1 LEQAGDLG
9 TRRLVANAKPHVY
22 FNFTSSGWAAL
33 ARPMPAVVSALG
45 GDELELVSMG
55 EGFDVTDDQGYR
67 LLLTS
72 RYDTSYSQT
81 FACRE
86 AASYRTISCPLG
98 KWHGPGGQ
106 VLVQLLRGSL
116 LVGKTSDPVYLNMT
130 AGWDAIDLTSA
141 VVSGGARV
149 VFRGG
154 GFVSGS
160 SLQCSWAMSDGS
172 SFTVNAEVL
181 NGSAI
186 LCLSPDVS
194 DTHMHDDAMLV
205 FKFASGEHVPE
216 LNPGY
221 SSEHGIAFSFTA
233 CWYHSHTFVASTAEP
248 QLQIV
253 AQAGSWLQI
262 FGAGFGSYNYSIE
275 FSRQGASV
283 VVSKPCG
290 IVRRSKL
297 ECETPQWNFSADS
310 DADSFY
316 FQEVNMRLLYASSL
330 FVVQIGQPQRTVVS
344 RAFITSMKSAST
356 AFQFQASSHIAVSA
370 GGDELI
376 VLGEFPCYNVTI
388 PCIYVCSFNQD
399 NISET
404 TTIRTLVSSHSPSA
418 LRCPTPALTSFRVMS
433 VVVYTVS
440 FLPIAVVGNI
450 TTRIVF
456 KSMIKSIAPR
466 RISSSLGAT
475 VTVIGS
481 DFEADPGD
489 YKCVFVFPSGHQR
502 AAATV
507 QSSTT
512 LICAAPA
519 LPLPEIANSVP
530 VHIEKCTAML
540 DQSDRTC
547 TAITWEDTSE
557 LSRIIYVAEFG
568 LAASKGFA
576 DAGILWLNGR
586 GVNYTSGNDHR
597 LVFAGS
603 TSDQMI
609 APVTVLKDDSSA
621 RFAYATLPLWA
632 FAEASTQ
639 VTLEQRVAGAGKGW
653 QSVQPFTPA
662 DAIYQFRK
670 VVRNVVSLRIPA
682 MGCASSCWPAKVV
695 LDTGAIDAGD
705 GALICKFVARVSKR
719 IVFSQEVS
727 STSSVSITCV
737 VSELDYAAEIFD
749 VSLIQ
754 SGFTISFALQAQ
766 TSILFSD
773 QITKVSPLSR
783 PASGGLLFAI
793 QGFGFTGGQ
802 ATFGGR
808 PSYLCLFS
816 DHEQRHEKN
825 TSAWVES
832 SVKII
837 CPAPY
842 WQYVAKAVSLSI
854 VKTEEDIGTAQ
865 KRDRGKL
872 LVHLTPVWWFSSV
885 PSGSFRGGVGLHP
898 SPGYDLNTPMLTFTG
913 VGFNTTLSYY
923 AEFTAVN
930 SQGILYSAQSP
941 ASNSFVLSSEKIL
954 VQVPAFDAGM
964 GVASVTLFSCVGAA
978 CVSVAKERGVST
990 AHPSA
995 QVLNNFYFVGHLIG
1009 FNRTVFS
1016 RGQRLFVTGDAFA
1029 IQKMHYLV
1037 VSSAIDVGMNVRV
1050 SAETVSANSLSFELP
1065 VWPYTAGSVYAKVFQ
1080 DEAEI
1085 RWHSIAPSFE
1095 YEETFLKVDPSS
1107 GPAHGP
1113 IFIQGLGIRAESG
1126 YYSCIIRNSSG
1137 FSERYPGRQISLHN
1151 LSCSTASNF
1160 DGNVSVFLVKESGI
1174 ERILKTNVL
1183 SNSTFLQIN
1192 QASSAPG
1199 LRLGT
1204 LLLLDGEIMEVT
1216 ANSDNNH
1223 SVTVHRGRYRTPQR
1237 PHATST
1243 LIHVLV
1249 RPYSCESPP
1258 CFTENIVEGSIISE
1272 YLFRPSFSFLS
1283 PREALI
1289 SGAAVISVVG
1299 HLLKTGPQESYR
1311 CRFTT
1316 ASGEQLISARAR
1328 AEQWND
1334 DSQIVR
1340 CLVTVPA
1347 SWTEQEAVISLLS
1360 SSNEIFCSN
1369 STFTTCNPAQYSS
1382 GSRFFFS
1389 GLIKRR
1395 NDISGVSFQ
1404 QSFITFETVGL
1415 ISGSSNYSCTFSNSF
1430 RGSVAK
1436 EKAHAYVSGGYLS
1449 CPSPLR
1455 AESNTEYITISR
1467 ASDATSVSSAR
1478 VLPTTLCV
1486 LPSVVVAAPRS
1497 VTINGTLC
1505 TSSITG
1511 TYTYLKETEGRPSY
1525 ASAVNSK
1532 FLYFSPKGRLDGI
1545 WRWVIGG
1552 TLGLD
1557 GNTNAYVDSNA
1568 EDVSGIV
1575 ETWEEYCSGAW
1586 TSSTGMSVS
1595 ATALTSQ
1602 QDDCV
1607 NTNVSLL
1614 LVDTDPHEYY
1624 LIEMSLG
1631 ALSPAKLPS
1640 GGIDRVFLSGG
1651 GHNRNG
1657 SYYCVF
1663 EVATQSAVWT
1673 PATASFNEISCP
1685 TPSGNR
1691 SVWNLHFR
1699 KQFPEVRF
1707 HVLSGAYIGNGSSHL
1722 VPVKAFRF
1730 SCLVASKVSSWGLV
1744 VPQTSLQWLQPE
1756 TWYQPRFMSCSGDKF
1771 IRFEGAQKHLTAAPV
1786 FLQPETNGGL
1796 TIATVVKLVY
1806 DNKPSSETNETIVQG
1821 NQVASAGSSPEIFLG
1836 RTYDVTTRKSQLLVK
1851 VGDCT
1856 ATSNLAKIPQAW
1868 MTLVLGYFP
1877 LNSTTCLIRLTKN
1890 AELIASALCNT
1901 PMIVDESFLFEVG
1914 SSTGPGLNA
1923 DLGVAFVVDRV
1934 LSELDIAFEIQQ
1946 QQQVL
1951 GYSKVP
1957 SQQMAV
1963 AEFLPFQFRSA
1974 ILSVLPSIAISAGG
1988 TPVYVSAVYF
1998 DVDGIYSCVFSSPT
2012 NEIASECKVVNATT
2026 AVCIFPAWNR
2036 YAGTALLRVVT
2047 HSPATLPVSGAL
2059 FFEIQQHWSTLDPSC
2074 LLSDGGYKI
2083 QMTGSGFKVTSS
2095 YTCHF
2100 TRRMESMTSA
2110 CTVFNTT
2117 HMDCSAP
2124 AWGMNFSGSWGV
2136 APRASAADDPVM
2148 VTLMSEGSSVLRLD
2162 IGNLSLVKG
2171 CDSLACPVNFV
2182 ESVDNRGQKAIDRS
2196 QGPATGGWSVI
2207 VAGYGFHANST
2218 FQLNFSAAGSG
2229 HATSAPCVLLSSSRL
2244 RCKILPWGFEAADA
2258 YATLLVHP
2266 YGNSIECQDP
2276 SSECD
2281 GGSISFPSPVY
2292 QQGEDPIIIRMR
2304 VVWTAAATYSG
2315 MPVSAKGGDQI
2326 HVYGAGFSQ
2335 NSTSSSGFVCLLV
2348 RGEHEAMTAA
2358 RWLSSSHLV
2367 CVAPQWPFAFGEAN
2381 ISMYQMREMCSA
2393 VVSCSGTCSCKSAYP
2408 LGAMEGTISEGS
2420 GDYGPN
2426 ARCEWIL
2433 SSPCSAIKLEVDVDT
2448 EACCDYLMI
2457 VDYKTGKQV
2466 ARLSGNTSGTY
2477 TVESGQVRMIFESDA
2492 SNPMTSLHAGFTAKW
2507 QVSAMSKNFLDP
2519 VPHVGGNSS
2528 IFYRQIWV
2536 EVTINLTTREYAEG
2550 PSSGG
2555 FDVYI
2560 LGFGFDVATAYYKC
2574 LFFRSISSVGNGVGS
2589 ESGSDGGADPNLTNA
2604 QMSASAQVVT
2614 TSVIKCQAPE
2624 WGKAFSS
2631 IGPVTV
2637 ALQYKNESFIFCSS
2651 ENSSACQLSFQMVVS
2666 NISSRQGGNSSI
2678 ELVVNGHGFDVRQN
2692 YCLSEHIC
2700 YKILRIS
2707 LMEII
2712 FEKPDSSS
2720 FPHEF
2725 ALALNGPSGQDKEQ
2739 LAHVLFFFEKYW
2751 HRHNISRAAAW
2762 GGTKILIEGFGFR
2775 SESQFICKF
2784 SYGSSHVQSIALV
2797 TDLGSSA
2804 HQNLTC
2810 TTPYWPFAHG
2820 KVSLSIHE
2828 AIMQGNNTAV
2838 FSQTVPFVSMTA
2850 SATVFEFVQ
2859 GLEKLIQTE
2868 IAGTTSP
2875 TTLNGTLTGPSSGG
2889 SSVLIRGYG
2898 LNVNAR
2904 YLCTFWRVVGSPLDS
2919 GSWSGSD
2926 SGEYKTK
2933 EFMSSNA
2940 TVVSH
2945 MCIFCRTPEW
2955 GAAFS
2960 FGNVTVS
2967 VTYEDESILSCG
2979 VNTSTSCSYY
2989 FFDIVSSLAPS
3000 SGLAAG
3006 NEVITVVG
3014 SGFSTHVSYV
3024 LQFQAGGSTQVQSSL
3039 GNFMSSTSLTF
3050 QKPLWRTA
3058 AATSRVYLYSV
3069 GQVSQSSTLAFIF
3082 QSHWEQIDVSSAPAR
3097 GGQPIHIRGYGFRPG
3112 TMNDYQCQFSQGSK
3126 FVFSPAQSSPKASA
3140 GVSITCEIPHWP
3152 LSFGPVSFQ
3161 LNLYPAWQQDD
3172 PTFVGTYGD
3181 CVSYNSGS
3189 NIGWCAVDD
3198 VCETCARSCERE
3210 CALAGLGE
3218 TEQVVHYKYGIQ
3230 SALPS
3235 ISCREVKGSCACAK
3249 AILSMDSDDEG
3260 FFTGIKGV
3268 FSDGDGDYESRSH
3281 CEWLISATTEISLRF
3296 TEFSTESGYDF
3307 VTIYRCSSANCTD
3320 EHKISSLSGQSVG
3333 TGTSYTS
3340 SSGWMKVVFTS
3351 DDIENGPG
3359 FKALVTFAD
3368 LKSQEIPHDGLNLT
3382 SAVIDLQQGMEGLT
3396 TTSGPSQGGNVVR
3409 IAAFGLDVT
3418 SSSYECLFFR
3428 KIDSGWENMST
3439 SANAVSSSSL
3449 QCLAPAW
3456 GSNFPSGNVLVRI
3469 RMDGLDIEASTCEL
3483 NAEVCSYLFWTSWD
3497 PRASGPHIISGSYS
3511 STLKVRGFGF
3521 STSSKYS
3528 CTVSSGVSSVVMDAE
3543 AEVLSTTELLCMTNR
3558 FWHTRSILDG
3568 IVEILEFPVEGGS
3581 RSVCSTCCN
3590 SECQSRCHRFECGF
3604 DVVNSTGITGLLG
3617 VSGGSVLG
3625 GSTVT
3630 VKGFGFDQD
3639 QAYAARFTAEADSL
3653 DGPEP
3658 RQVKAK
3664 NQGVFQVLSRLSDK
3678 MHEPVERGLDYLRN
3692 PEEVITGSVHL
3703 RVAQRPGHFSV
3714 ISRELV
3720 SRSQHTLEFIVPAW
3734 TRVRQKVIL
3743 EVLTENNERIQHA
3756 IEGEQGAV
3764 FHNEN
3769 VHFFFFSE
3777 MISIR
3782 EPVVLDRFGG
3792 DNIAIQ
3798 GQGFYNGEYS
3808 CQLILTGISSGPGSI
3823 NSGSGAGEG
3832 PASESY
3838 SAPGTQ
3844 EIVSVYAMDKT
3855 QIFCIVP
3862 PFDTTTSF
3870 KDYQAQQATVRL
3882 HERQE
3887 NGTWALVFARTPV
3900 HVQVVQINRAPS
3912 FIASRLTFTTNSRA
3926 GDVVVANFTEHVR
3939 PGADAFGNEVKT
3951 EFTQRVS
3958 FRVEII
3964 SGNQLFS
3971 SRPVLH
3977 ANGTAVFSMI
3987 AHKYGIFIMNI
3998 VLRDDGGTD
4007 YGGKNVSTQTVAV
4020 DIQQSAA
4027 VIVEDHP
4034 DGEAVEVLEV
4044 FEAPDG
4050 TQKNL
4055 VPRFRPRILS
4065 QVYFSLFQR
4074 TSFSVWIP
4082 EISSLYFSQLPAVSA
4097 DGALSFKLLPGAFG
4111 FAELFVN
4118 ITTKDI
4124 TTGIA
4129 QESYARINVS
4139 ILPLNAEPV
4148 FRFNTSNVIELEED
4162 QCSAQSCEILNVAT
4176 NVSTSPA
4183 KMTGPRGENWPEVGQ
4198 QLTFVLISHKT
4209 EILSLE
4215 GISKHTADLSD
4226 LFSGIPFVHAS
4237 NGSLIVKMV
4246 PHVSGRSTLEFFIK
4260 DDGGDANGGVD
4271 RSFPQTIVVQVDP
4284 IDDAPYGLL
4293 ECGNADKC
4301 LASCHGSL
4309 RTDQAGSSL
4318 DDGLMTCNL
4327 TISVYL
4333 GNQRLGECFTFTF
4346 RNFVTGIFQ
4355 PVDEAHQ
4362 TSFVGLVLTSPSD
4375 SQTETFL
4382 LQEQPT
4388 AKVINGT
4395 AQLSLCALQNSSGK
4409 LAYDVLLEDDSG
4421 GPNVFLAGNVLF
4433 DIQPSNRAPS
4443 FELCAACVDASEKSY
4458 YNLGRCCGGT
4468 VTAQEG
4474 SGRVTV
4480 AGFASNISAG
4490 RVFTMKGVTD
4500 EDQTISF
4507 SVSVLSIEGEEFE
4520 TSDSSY
4526 MFTES
4531 GAPSVLPD
4539 GTLSFELVQGRYG
4552 KVEASVWISD
4562 DGGTAFDGVNVSRKV
4577 VFDLYVFSLLASLNF
4592 TITGDNLNLE
4602 SSENLEAL
4610 RSFMAHELDVPLDLL
4625 QVTVVRKSGKRSF
4638 ALRDKAPSI
4647 SSPSH
4652 TFIGRRLLEVQ
4663 TYQVIVAFLGWSI
4676 VKVMEQIKRVPDT
4689 LQALQQQYGLADVNL
4704 TNTPDIIKA
4713 SALQST
4719 FDVKTSHIILLETSV
4734 EQEQVLESFFVNIS
4748 QSNSVYLPC
4757 EAYVICSGPCECP
4770 PSSSASSGRISDGTG
4785 NYLPKSE
4792 CSWVIATG
4800 SDGLLYPCSEILI
4813 NFEQFDTEKGYDTVK
4828 VFACTSQDCSSRS
4841 EVVTLDGNENTCNSD
4856 NTWAD
4861 STGNKCFMYDLNPG
4875 SCHMALLYAVDAISA
4890 RDKCCA
4896 CNGGVPNN
4904 LKLTRQYKSS
4914 TGHLQI
4920 VFRSDEV
4927 EQRAGFV
4934 ASWRTSEK
4942 GGREVILLGSTGNLA
4957 AISTPSVIP
4966 ICLPLCARADLLLV
4980 TLPFLHGT
4988 AIFNFTLGKLD
4999 MFERSVT
5006 ITVTSVNDAPTF
5018 SFVAAHI
5025 QVPESINSSDTR
5037 LLAVNISKGPSLK
5050 SLVRNED
5057 HQNLTFRLDLLDDG
5071 GVQGFIANSSWVDTN
5086 GMLNLPPFFAGPLK
5100 FKLTLLDDG
5109 GNLNGGRSS
5118 SSQNV
5123 SLFVIPVNQPPSF
5136 TLLNKSVLIFEA
5148 GLSHV
5153 SSRSGEI
5160 SLPLTSHIEK
5170 GPLRPYLGQ
5179 DEESQTLS
5187 FHLSAHNLTM
5197 KSLLLENITV
5207 DADTGYL
5214 QLLLKP
5220 YQNGKVI
5227 FDLVLFDSA
5236 KFNNASR
5243 AQSFELEVQSVNDP
5257 PKFQLIANYFDD
5269 IEYQQTAQST
5279 EMRHIQVATGITAG
5293 PPLSF
5298 QIGNEEHQE
5307 LSFTLVPLNL
5317 IQSSALFETRPKV
5330 YSNGTMELLLKPYV
5344 NGMAMFSL
5352 TLADD
5357 GREGSPHANVSLPQQ
5372 FTIHIKAINNEPRF
5386 ALTSDFFQALEVEL
5400 TTRLLHFLV
5409 ASNISTGPPFEL
5421 RVVNED
5427 YQRVTFTV
5435 TPLNDIAASKALF
5448 ESVQMHSNGTLDLIL
5463 IPYANGVAKYSV
5475 SLSDDGDTALGGRVS
5490 SQSAN
5495 ISIQIFA
5502 VNNPPFFEVQP
5513 LLTLNETADL
5523 YLTVVKNFATFI
5535 GRGPP
5540 SQGGSLPEQWIFG
5553 NEVGR

>member
-1 LEQAGDLG
+1 MAHVLNLNTVRCITPQWPHVESRAVLRLLEEAGDLG
-9 TRRLVANAKPHVY
+9 TRRLVASAKPYVY
-22 FNFTSSGWAAL
+22 FNFTSSGWASL
-33 ARPMPAVVSALG
+33 ARPIPAVLSALG

-55 EGFDVTDDQGYR
+55 EGFYVTDDQGYR

-72 RYDTSYSQT
+72 RSDTSYSQT

-98 KWHGPGGQ
+98 KWLGPGEQ
-106 VLVQLLRGSL
+106 VLVQLLRGNL
-116 LVGKTSDPVYLNMT
+116 LVGKTGDPVYLNMT

-160 SLQCSWAMSDGS
+160 SLQCSWTMSDGS
-172 SFTVNAEVL
+172 SFTVNAQVL

-194 DTHMHDDAMLV
+194 DTHMHGDAMLV
-205 FKFASGEHVPE
+205 FKFASGEHVPQS
-216 LNPGY
+216 NPGY
-221 SSEHGIAFSFTA
+221 SSERGIVFNFTA
-233 CWYHSHTFVASTAEP
+233 CWYHSHTLVASTAEP
-248 QLQIV
+248 QLQIA

-262 FGAGFGSYNYSIE
+262 LGAGFGYYNYSIE

-283 VVSKPCG
+283 VVSQPCG
-290 IVRRSKL
+290 IVRRSTL

-330 FVVQIGQPQRTVVS
+330 AVIQIGQPQRTVVS
-344 RAFITSMKSAST
+344 RAFITSIKSAST
-356 AFQFQASSHIAVSA
+356 ASQVQASSHIAVSA

-376 VLGEFPCYNVTI
+376 VLGEFPCYNLTI

-404 TTIRTLVSSHSPSA
+404 TTIRTLVSSHLPSA
-418 LRCPTPALTSFRVMS
+418 LRCPTPSLTSFRVMS
-433 VVVYTVS
+433 VVVYTVPV
-440 FLPIAVVGNI
+440 LPIAVVGNI

-456 KSMIKSIAPR
+456 KSMIKSIVPH

-489 YKCVFVFPSGHQR
+489 YECVFVFPSGQQR

-519 LPLPEIANSVP
+519 LPHSDIADSVP

-540 DQSDRTC
+540 DQSHRTC
-547 TAITWEDTSE
+547 AGITWEDTSE
-557 LSRIIYVAEFG
+557 LSRITYVAEFG

-586 GVNYTSGNDHR
+586 GVNYTGENDHR

-609 APVTVLKDDSSA
+609 APVTLLKDDFSA
-621 RFAYATLPLWA
+621 RFYATLPLWP

-639 VTLEQRVAGAGKGW
+639 VSFEQRVAGAGKGW
-653 QSVQPFTPA
+653 QSVPPFTPA
-662 DAIYQFRK
+662 DAMYQFRK
-670 VVRNVVSLRIPA
+670 VVRNVVSLHIPA
-682 MGCASSCWPAKVV
+682 MGCTNNCWPAKVV

-705 GALICKFVARVSKR
+705 GALFCKFVARISKR
-719 IVFSQEVS
+719 IVLSQEVS
-727 STSSVSITCV
+727 NISSISITCL

-754 SGFTISFALQAQ
+754 SGFTIPFALQAR

-793 QGFGFTGGQ
+793 QGFGFTRGQ
-802 ATFGGR
+802 AAFGGR
-808 PSYLCLFS
+808 PSYLCFFS
-816 DHEQRHEKN
+816 DHEQKHEQN

-832 SVKII
+832 SVKMI

-842 WQYVAKAVSLSI
+842 WQYVAKAVNLSI
-854 VKTEEDIGTAQ
+854 FKTEEDNDKAQ
-865 KRDRGKL
+865 KGDGGNL

-885 PSGSFRGGVGLHP
+885 PSGSFRGGVGLQP

-913 VGFNTTLSYY
+913 VGFNTSLSYY

-930 SQGILYSAQSP
+930 SQGILYSAQSL
-941 ASNSFVLSSEKIL
+941 ASNTFVLSSEKML
-954 VQVPAFDAGM
+954 VQVPAFGAGM

-978 CVSVAKERGVST
+978 CVSVAKERGGST
-990 AHPSA
+990 AHPSP
-995 QVLNNFYFVGHLIG
+995 QVLNSFYFVGHLIA

-1016 RGQRLFVTGDAFA
+1016 PGQRLLVTGDAFA
-1029 IQKMHYLV
+1029 IPKMHYLV
-1037 VSSAIDVGMNVRV
+1037 ISSAIDVGMNVRV
-1050 SAETVSANSLSFELP
+1050 SAETVSANSLTFKLP
-1065 VWPYTAGSVYAKVFQ
+1065 VWPYSAGSVYAKVFQ

-1085 RWHSIAPSFE
+1085 RWHSIASSFE

-1107 GPAHGP
+1107 GPANGP

-1137 FSERYPGRQISLHN
+1137 FAERYPGRQISLHN

-1160 DGNVSVFLVKESGI
+1160 EGNVSVFLVKESGI
-1174 ERILKTNVL
+1174 ERILKVHVL
-1183 SNSTFLQIN
+1183 SNSTVLQIN
-1192 QASSAPG
+1192 QASSVPG

-1204 LLLLDGEIMEVT
+1204 LVLLDGEIMEVT

-1223 SVTVHRGRYRTPQR
+1223 SVTVHRGRYRTQQR

-1249 RPYSCESPP
+1249 RPHSCEVPP
-1258 CFTENIVEGSIISE
+1258 CFTESIVAGSIISE
-1272 YLFRPSFSFLS
+1272 YLFRPSFSSVS

-1316 ASGEQLISARAR
+1316 ASGEQIDSARVL

-1347 SWTEQEAVISLLS
+1347 SWTEQKGVISLLS
-1360 SSNEIFCSN
+1360 SSNQTICSN
-1369 STFTTCNPAQYSS
+1369 STSTTCNPAQYSS

-1389 GLIKRR
+1389 GFIKRK
-1395 NDISGVSFQ
+1395 NGISGLSFQ
-1404 QSFITFETVGL
+1404 RSFITFETVGL
-1415 ISGSSNYSCTFSNSF
+1415 ISGSSNYSCTFSSSF
-1430 RGSVAK
+1430 RGSVAL
-1436 EKAHAYVSGGYLS
+1436 ETAHANVSGGYLS

-1455 AESNTEYITISR
+1455 AESSTEYITISR
-1467 ASDATSVSSAR
+1467 ASDATSVSSAG
-1478 VLPTTLCV
+1478 VYPTTLCV
-1486 LPSVVVAAPRS
+1486 LPSVVATPAPRS
-1497 VTINGTLC
+1497 VTINGILC

-1511 TYTYLKETEGRPSY
+1511 TYTYLEETEGRSSY
-1525 ASAVNSK
+1525 TSAGNSK
-1532 FLYFSPKGRLDGI
+1532 FLYFSPKGRLYGI

-1557 GNTNAYVDSNA
+1557 GDQFAYVDSNA
-1568 EDVSGIV
+1568 SDVLGIV
-1575 ETWEEYCSGAW
+1575 ETWKEDCSGAW
-1586 TSSTGMSVS
+1586 TSSPGMSVS
-1595 ATALTSQ
+1595 ATALISQ
-1602 QDDCV
+1602 PDDCE

-1614 LVDTDPHEYY
+1614 LVDTDPHEYS

-1631 ALSPAKLPS
+1631 ALTPAKLPS
-1640 GGIDRVFLSGG
+1640 GGIDRVLLSGG
-1651 GHNRNG
+1651 GHDRNG

-1663 EVATQSAVWT
+1663 EVATKSAVWT

-1685 TPSGNR
+1685 TPSGNW

-1699 KQFPEVRF
+1699 KAQLPEVRF

-1722 VPVKAFRF
+1722 VPVMAFRF

-1756 TWYQPRFMSCSGDKF
+1756 TSYQPRFMSCSGDKF

-1796 TIATVVKLVY
+1796 TIATVVKLFY
-1806 DNKPSSETNETIVQG
+1806 DNKPGSATNETILQG
-1821 NQVASAGSSPEIFLG
+1821 NQVSSAGSSPEVFLG

-1856 ATSNLAKIPQAW
+1856 ATSNLAQIPQVW
-1868 MTLVLGYFP
+1868 MTLVLGYLP

-1890 AELIASALCNT
+1890 AEVIASALCNT
-1901 PMIVDESFLFEVG
+1901 SMIADEFFLFEVG
-1914 SSTGPGLNA
+1914 SSTGRGLNA

-1934 LSELDIAFEIQQ
+1934 LSELDIVFEIQQ

-1951 GYSKVP
+1951 GYGKVP

-1974 ILSVLPSIAISAGG
+1974 LLSVLPSAASSAGG

-1998 DVDGIYSCVFSSPT
+1998 DVEGIYLCVFSSPT
-2012 NEIASECKVVNATT
+2012 NEMASVGKVVNATT
-2026 AVCIFPAWNR
+2026 AVCICPAWNS
-2036 YAGTALLRVVT
+2036 YAGTVLLRVVT
-2047 HSPATLPVSGAL
+2047 HSPATSPVSGAL
-2059 FFEIQQHWSTLDPSC
+2059 NFEIQQYWAALNPSR
-2074 LLSDGGYKI
+2074 LPSDGGYKI

-2100 TRRMESMTSA
+2100 TRRMERMTSA
-2110 CTVFNTT
+2110 CTVFNAT

-2124 AWGMNFSGSWGV
+2124 AWGMNFSGSWGD

-2162 IGNLSLVKG
+2162 IGNNLSLVKG
-2171 CDSLACPVNFV
+2171 CDSIACPVNFV
-2182 ESVDNRGQKAIDRS
+2182 ESVDNRGQVAVDRS

-2207 VAGYGFHANST
+2207 VAGFGFHANST
-2218 FQLNFSAAGSG
+2218 YQLNFSSAGSG
-2229 HATSAPCVLLSSSRL
+2229 HATSAPCELLSSSRL

-2258 YATLLVHP
+2258 YATLLVHL
-2266 YGNSIECQDP
+2266 YGNSVECPDQ

-2281 GGSISFPSPVY
+2281 GGSSNFSSAVY

-2304 VVWTAAATYSG
+2304 VAWTAAATYSG
-2315 MPVSAKGGDQI
+2315 MQVSAKGGDQI

-2348 RGEHEAMTAA
+2348 RGEHEVMTAA

-2367 CVAPQWPFAFGEAN
+2367 CVAPQWPFAFGETN
-2381 ISMYQMREMCSA
+2381 ISMFQMRKMCSA

-2408 LGAMEGTISEGS
+2408 LGAMEGAISEGS

-2433 SSPCSAIKLEVDVDT
+2433 SSPCSAIMLGVDVDT
-2448 EACCDYLMI
+2448 EACCDYLTI
-2457 VDYKTGKQV
+2457 VDYKTGEEV

-2492 SNPMTSLHAGFTAKW
+2492 SNPVTSLHAGFTAEW

-2519 VPHVGGNSS
+2519 VPHVGDNSS
-2528 IFYRQIWV
+2528 IFYRQIW
-2536 EVTINLTTREYAEG
+2536 EDVTINPTTREYAEG

-2560 LGFGFDVATAYYKC
+2560 LGFGFDVTTADYKC
-2574 LFFRSISSVGNGVGS
+2574 HFFRNSSSFGHGVGS
-2589 ESGSDGGADPNLTNA
+2589 DSGSDGGADPNLTNA
-2604 QMSASAQVVT
+2604 QMSARAQALT

-2637 ALQYKNESFIFCSS
+2637 ALQYKNESFIFCSN
-2651 ENSSACQLSFQMVVS
+2651 ENSSACQLSFHMVVS
-2666 NISSRQGGNSSI
+2666 NISSRHVGNSSI
-2678 ELVVNGHGFDVRQN
+2678 ELVVNGHGFDVHQK
-2692 YCLSEHIC
+2692 YCPSEHIC
-2700 YKILRIS
+2700 YKFLRIGP
-2707 LMEII
+2707 MEIV
-2712 FEKPDSSS
+2712 FEKPASSS

-2751 HRHNISRAAAW
+2751 HRHNISRAAAS
-2762 GGTKILIEGFGFR
+2762 GGAFILIEGSGFKP
-2775 SESQFICKF
+2775 ESQFICKF
-2784 SYGSSHVQSIALV
+2784 SRGSSHVESVALV
-2797 TDLGSSA
+2797 TDSGSSA

-2828 AIMQGNNTAV
+2828 AILQGNNTAV

-2850 SATVFEFVQ
+2850 SAAVFEFEQ

-2868 IAGTTSP
+2868 ITGTTSP

-2904 YLCTFWRVVGSPLDS
+2904 YLCTFWRDVGSSLDS
-2919 GSWSGSD
+2919 GSGSASD
-2926 SGEYKTK
+2926 SGDYKIK

-2967 VTYEDESILSCG
+2967 VTYGDESILSCD
-2979 VNTSTSCSYY
+2979 VNTSTSCLYY
-2989 FFDIVSSLAPS
+2989 FFDIVSSLTPS

-3006 NEVITVVG
+3006 NEVIITVAG
-3014 SGFSTHVSYV
+3014 SGFSTHEPYV
-3024 LQFQAGGSTQVQSSL
+3024 LQFQARGSTHVQASL

-3050 QKPLWRTA
+3050 KKPLWRTA
-3058 AATSRVYLYSV
+3058 AATSRVSLYSV
-3069 GQVSQSSTLAFIF
+3069 GQVSQSTTLAFTF
-3082 QSHWEQIDVSSAPAR
+3082 QSHWEQINVSSAPAR

-3112 TMNDYQCQFSQGSK
+3112 TMNDYQCQFSRGRNS
-3126 FVFSPAQSSPKASA
+3126 VFSPAQSSPEAST

-3152 LSFGPVSFQ
+3152 FSFGPVSFQ
-3161 LNLYPAWQQDD
+3161 LNLYPAWRQDD
-3172 PTFVGTYGD
+3172 PAFVGTYGD
-3181 CVSYNSGS
+3181 CVSYNTGS
-3189 NIGWCAVDD
+3189 NIGWCVGDD
-3198 VCETCARSCERE
+3198 VCEACARSCERE
-3210 CALAGLGE
+3210 CALAGFGE
-3218 TEQVVHYKYGIQ
+3218 IEQIIHYKYGIQ

-3235 ISCREVKGSCACAK
+3235 ISCREVEGSCACTK
-3249 AILSMDSDDEG
+3249 AILNMVSDDEG

-3281 CEWLISATTEISLRF
+3281 CEWLVSATTEISLRF

-3307 VTIYRCSSANCTD
+3307 VTIYRCSSVNCTD
-3320 EHKISSLSGQSVG
+3320 EHKIARLSGQSVSA
-3333 TGTSYTS
+3333 GTSYTS
-3340 SSGWMKVVFTS
+3340 SSGWMKVVFKS

-3382 SAVIDLQQGMEGLT
+3382 SAVIDLQQGIEGLT
-3396 TTSGPSQGGNVVR
+3396 TTSGPAQGGNVVR
-3409 IAAFGLDVT
+3409 IAASGLAMT

-3428 KIDSGWENMST
+3428 KIDPGWENIST
-3439 SANAVSSSSL
+3439 SAKAVSSSSL

-3456 GSNFPSGNVLVRI
+3456 GSNYTSGNVLVRI
-3469 RMDGLDIEASTCEL
+3469 RMDGLDIEASTCEM
-3483 NAEVCSYLFWTSWD
+3483 NAEMCSYLFLTTWD
-3497 PRASGPHIISGSYS
+3497 PRASGPHVISGSYS
-3511 STLKVRGFGF
+3511 SALKVRGFGF

-3528 CTVSSGVSSVVMDAE
+3528 CNVSSGVSSVVMDAE
-3543 AEVLSTTELLCMTNR
+3543 AEVLSTTELMCMTNR
-3558 FWHTRSILDG
+3558 LWHTSSIIDG
-3568 IVEILEFPVEGGS
+3568 IVEIYEFPLEGGS
-3581 RSVCSTCCN
+3581 RSVCSMCCN
-3590 SECQSRCHRFECGF
+3590 SECQSRCHRSECGF

-3617 VSGGSVLG
+3617 VSEGSVLG

-3630 VKGFGFDQD
+3630 VKGFGFDQG
-3639 QAYAARFTAEADSL
+3639 QTYAARFTAEA
-3653 DGPEP
+3653 
-3658 RQVKAK
+3658 
-3664 NQGVFQVLSRLSDK
+3664 
-3678 MHEPVERGLDYLRN
+3678 
-3692 PEEVITGSVHL
+3692 
-3703 RVAQRPGHFSV
+3703 GHFSV
-3714 ISRELV
+3714 ISRELM
-3720 SRSQHTLEFIVPAW
+3720 SRSQNTLEFIVPAW

-3743 EVLTENNERIQHA
+3743 EVLTANNERIQHA
-3756 IEGEQGAV
+3756 VEGDQGAV
-3764 FHNEN
+3764 FNNEN
-3769 VHFFFFSE
+3769 LHFFFFSE
-3777 MISIR
+3777 MILIR

-3792 DNIAIQ
+3792 DSIAIQ

-3808 CQLILTGISSGPGSI
+3808 CQLILNGTSSGPGSI
-3823 NSGSGAGEG
+3823 NSRSGASESS
-3832 PASESY
+3832 ASESY
-3838 SAPGTQ
+3838 LAPGTLH
-3844 EIVSVYAMDKT
+3844 AMDKT

-3862 PFDTTTSF
+3862 PLDTTTSF
-3870 KDYQAQQATVRL
+3870 EDYRTQEATVRL
-3882 HERQE
+3882 LERQE
-3887 NGTWALVFARTPV
+3887 NGTWALVFTRTPV

-3912 FIASRLTFTTNSRA
+3912 FVASRLTFTTSFRA
-3926 GDVVVANFTEHVR
+3926 GDVVVANFTEHIR

-3951 EFTQRVS
+3951 EFTQRLS
-3958 FRVEII
+3958 FHVEII

-3977 ANGTAVFSMI
+3977 TNGTAVFSMI
-3987 AHKYGIFIMNI
+3987 ANKYGILIMNI

-4007 YGGKNVSTQTVAV
+4007 YGGKNVNTQTVVV
-4020 DIQQSAA
+4020 DIQQSAM

-4034 DGEAVEVLEV
+4034 GGEAVEVLEV

-4065 QVYFSLFQR
+4065 QVPFSAFFSAPLFQR

-4082 EISSLYFSQLPAVSA
+4082 EISSLYFSQLPVVSA

-4139 ILPLNAEPV
+4139 ILPLNAEPA

-4209 EILSLE
+4209 EILSRE

-4226 LFSGIPFVHAS
+4226 LFSGIPFLHAL
-4237 NGSLIVKMV
+4237 NGSLVVKTV

-4271 RSFPQTIVVQVDP
+4271 RSFPQMIVVQVDP

-4293 ECGNADKC
+4293 ECGNAQNC

-4318 DDGLMTCNL
+4318 DDGLMICNL

-4333 GNQRLGECFTFTF
+4333 GNQRLGECFLFTVDK
-4346 RNFVTGIFQ
+4346 FVSGIFQ

-4362 TSFVGLVLTSPSD
+4362 TSLVRIVLTSPSD
-4375 SQTETFL
+4375 SQSEAFL
-4382 LQEQPT
+4382 LKEQPT
-4388 AKVINGT
+4388 AKVINDT

-4409 LAYDVLLEDDSG
+4409 LAYHVLLENDSG
-4421 GPNVFLAGNVLF
+4421 EPNAFLAGNVLF

-4443 FELCAACVDASEKSY
+4443 FELCAACVDASEKSND
-4458 YNLGRCCGGT
+4458 NLGRCCGGT

-4490 RVFTMKGVTD
+4490 RVFTMEGVTD
-4500 EDQTISF
+4500 EDQNISF
-4507 SVSVLSIEGEEFE
+4507 SVSVLSIESEEFK
-4520 TSDSSY
+4520 TSDASY

-4531 GAPSVLPD
+4531 GTPSVLPD

-4552 KVEASVWISD
+4552 KVVASVWISD
-4562 DGGTAFDGVNVSRKV
+4562 DEGTAFDGVNVSRKV
-4577 VFDLYVFSLLASLNF
+4577 VFDLYVFSSVASLNF

-4602 SSENLEAL
+4602 SPGNLEAL
-4610 RSFMAHELDVPLDLL
+4610 RSSIAHELDVPLELL
-4625 QVTVVRKSGKRSF
+4625 RVTVVRLSGTSSL

-4652 TFIGRRLLEVQ
+4652 TFIGRRLLEMQ

-4676 VKVMEQIKRVPDT
+4676 VKVMEQIERVPSA
-4689 LQALQQQYGLADVNL
+4689 LQALQQQYGLVNL
-4704 TNTPDIIKA
+4704 TNAPDIIKA
-4713 SALQST
+4713 SALHST
-4719 FDVKTSHIILLETSV
+4719 FDVMKSHIILLETSV
-4734 EQEQVLESFFVNIS
+4734 EEEQVLESFFVNIS

-4770 PSSSASSGRISDGTG
+4770 PASSASSGRISDGTG

-4800 SDGLLYPCSEILI
+4800 SDGLLYPCSEILL
-4813 NFEQFDTEKGYDTVK
+4813 NFEQFDTEKKYDTVK

-4841 EVVTLDGNENTCNSD
+4841 EVVNLDGNENTCNSD
-4856 NTWAD
+4856 KTWAD
-4861 STGNKCFMYDLNPG
+4861 SAGNKCFMYDLNPG
-4875 SCHMALLYAVDAISA
+4875 SCHLALLYAVDAISA

-4896 CNGGVPNN
+4896 CNGGEPNY
-4904 LKLTRQYKSS
+4904 LKLMRQYKSS
-4914 TGHLQI
+4914 TGYLQI

-4934 ASWRTSEK
+4934 ASWRTS
-4942 GGREVILLGSTGNLA
+4942 
-4957 AISTPSVIP
+4957 
-4966 ICLPLCARADLLLV
+4966 
-4980 TLPFLHGT
+4980 
-4988 AIFNFTLGKLD
+4988 
-4999 MFERSVT
+4999 
-5006 ITVTSVNDAPTF
+5006 
-5018 SFVAAHI
+5018 
-5025 QVPESINSSDTR
+5025 
-5037 LLAVNISKGPSLK
+5037 
-5050 SLVRNED
+5050 
-5057 HQNLTFRLDLLDDG
+5057 
-5071 GVQGFIANSSWVDTN
+5071 
-5086 GMLNLPPFFAGPLK
+5086 
-5100 FKLTLLDDG
+5100 
-5109 GNLNGGRSS
+5109 
-5118 SSQNV
+5118 
-5123 SLFVIPVNQPPSF
+5123 
-5136 TLLNKSVLIFEA
+5136 
-5148 GLSHV
+5148 
-5153 SSRSGEI
+5153 
-5160 SLPLTSHIEK
+5160 
-5170 GPLRPYLGQ
+5170 
-5179 DEESQTLS
+5179 
-5187 FHLSAHNLTM
+5187 
-5197 KSLLLENITV
+5197 
-5207 DADTGYL
+5207 
-5214 QLLLKP
+5214 
-5220 YQNGKVI
+5220 
-5227 FDLVLFDSA
+5227 
-5236 KFNNASR
+5236 
-5243 AQSFELEVQSVNDP
+5243 
-5257 PKFQLIANYFDD
+5257 
-5269 IEYQQTAQST
+5269 
-5279 EMRHIQVATGITAG
+5279 
-5293 PPLSF
+5293 
-5298 QIGNEEHQE
+5298 
-5307 LSFTLVPLNL
+5307 
-5317 IQSSALFETRPKV
+5317 
-5330 YSNGTMELLLKPYV
+5330 
-5344 NGMAMFSL
+5344 
-5352 TLADD
+5352 
-5357 GREGSPHANVSLPQQ
+5357 
-5372 FTIHIKAINNEPRF
+5372 
-5386 ALTSDFFQALEVEL
+5386 
-5400 TTRLLHFLV
+5400 
-5409 ASNISTGPPFEL
+5409 
-5421 RVVNED
+5421 
-5427 YQRVTFTV
+5427 
-5435 TPLNDIAASKALF
+5435 
-5448 ESVQMHSNGTLDLIL
+5448 
-5463 IPYANGVAKYSV
+5463 
-5475 SLSDDGDTALGGRVS
+5475 
-5490 SQSAN
+5490 
-5495 ISIQIFA
+5495 
-5502 VNNPPFFEVQP
+5502 
-5513 LLTLNETADL
+5513 
-5523 YLTVVKNFATFI
+5523 
-5535 GRGPP
+5535 
-5540 SQGGSLPEQWIFG
+5540 
-5553 NEVGR
+5553 